1 MGEEKLSREEFIEKY
16 KPLLMLTL
24 DRDEL
29 VKLVE
34 TDERVKEYL
43 RRLDELHKD
52 EYFVQLCELE
62 EKYRDIINYMGT
74 VIDKKDIVI
83 QEIALT
89 LKKSGLDNYEV
100 KKLSL

>member
-1 MGEEKLSREEFIEKY
+1 
-16 KPLLMLTL
+16 MLTL